1 MGGVSGPYPLGLG
14 RPAHPGGTLENFRV
28 PRDTRSAAE
37 SRATPKRIALIPRSA
52 SPWGASPEP
61 RSTLATMLRVT
72 TVMIDWST
80 AMVKP
85 RGRYLELAVRLS
97 TAPDSVWKNEFA
109 RISHMTDGLGTEP
122 WWANVPEFDELT
134 VGGIEVG
141 TEATVRTRLDG
152 MIRETNTAAARAR
165 KEQDE
170 IAYARMQ
177 AVKAQ
182 EESAKR
188 MTERFRSP
196 G

>member
-14 RPAHPGGTLENFRV
+14 RPAHPGGTLEKSGV

-37 SRATPKRIALIPRSA
+37 SRATPKRIARIPRTASA
-52 SPWGASPEP
+52 SGPSAKA
-61 RSTLATMLRVT
+61 RAALATMLRVT
-72 TVMIDWST
+72 AVMIDWST
-80 AMVKP
+80 AVVKP

-109 RISHMTDGLGTEP
+109 RISHMTDGLESEP
-122 WWANVPEFDELT
+122 WWANVPDFDQLT

-141 TEATVRTRLDG
+141 TEAVVRNRLDG
-152 MIRETNTAAARAR
+152 MMRQTNAAAARAR

-170 IAYARMQ
+170 IAYARRQ
-177 AVKAQ
+177 AMKAQ
-182 EESAKR
+182 EESAKQ

-196 G
+196 S

>member
-14 RPAHPGGTLENFRV
+14 RPAHPGGTLENSGV

-37 SRATPKRIALIPRSA
+37 SRATPKRIARIPRTASA
-52 SPWGASPEP
+52 SGPSAKA
-61 RSTLATMLRVT
+61 RAALATMLRVT
-72 TVMIDWST
+72 AVMIDWST
-80 AMVKP
+80 AVVKP

-109 RISHMTDGLGTEP
+109 RISHMTDGLESEP
-122 WWANVPEFDELT
+122 WWANVPDFDQLT

-141 TEATVRTRLDG
+141 TEAVVRKRLDG
-152 MIRETNTAAARAR
+152 MMRQTNAAAARAR

-170 IAYARMQ
+170 IAYARRQ
-177 AVKAQ
+177 AMKAQ
-182 EESAKR
+182 EESAKQ

-196 G
+196 S

>member
-1 MGGVSGPYPLGLG
+1 
-14 RPAHPGGTLENFRV
+14 
-28 PRDTRSAAE
+28 
-37 SRATPKRIALIPRSA
+37 
-52 SPWGASPEP
+52 
-61 RSTLATMLRVT
+61 MLRVT

-80 AMVKP
+80 AVVKP

-109 RISHMTDGLGTEP
+109 RISHMTDGLETEP
-122 WWANVPEFDELT
+122 WWANVPDFDQLT

-141 TEATVRTRLDG
+141 TEAAVRRRLDE
-152 MIRETNTAAARAR
+152 MIRQTNAAAARAR

-182 EESAKR
+182 EESAKQ
-188 MTERFRSP
+188 MTTRGCPSRRASP
-196 G
+196 AAH

>member
-14 RPAHPGGTLENFRV
+14 RPAHPGGTLENSGV

-37 SRATPKRIALIPRSA
+37 SRATPKRIARIPRTASA
-52 SPWGASPEP
+52 SGPSAKA
-61 RSTLATMLRVT
+61 RAALATMLRVT
-72 TVMIDWST
+72 AVMIDWST
-80 AMVKP
+80 AVVKP
-85 RGRYLELAVRLS
+85 KGRYLELAVRLS

-109 RISHMTDGLGTEP
+109 RISHMTDGLESEP
-122 WWANVPEFDELT
+122 WWANVPDFDQLT

-141 TEATVRTRLDG
+141 TEAVGRKRLDG
-152 MIRETNTAAARAR
+152 MMRQTNAAAARAR

-170 IAYARMQ
+170 IAYARRQ
-177 AVKAQ
+177 AMKAQ
-182 EESAKR
+182 EESAKH